1 MAVDQLTQW
10 DAHLLLDRDWI
21 VHVAADA
28 EKLRPRI
35 LITPE
40 AVKPARTSAH
50 DRWAYRDRLNVR
62 HSSRTP
68 I

>member
-10 DAHLLLDRDWI
+10 DAHLLLDRDRI

-28 EKLRPRI
+28 EELCARVFV
-35 LITPE
+35 TPE